1 MVNLENAGNFKIS
14 KEGGGVE
21 KERKGIIK
29 EHQNALT
36 ELGKLG
42 MEF

>member
-1 MVNLENAGNFKIS
+1 MQAIS
-14 KEGGGVE
+14 KLVKRGGGVKKE

-29 EHQNALT
+29 EHQNALI
-36 ELGKLG
+36 ELG